1 MEDLEEDE
9 KIEYVGKIRICW
21 YRKVLFSDGLNYC
34 EGKKFVKNISS
45 FGESDEFENDSEF
58 I

>member
-45 FGESDEFENDSEF
+45 LGESDEFENDSEF